1 MSKLVLDLITQL
13 GRDSSDGN
21 SIPRDGKS
29 RSLAAWRTN
38 RDGNV
43 RARAREREKDKPFVK
58 IVGSFQ
64 ARAYEVIGMSVAV
77 LHRQR
82 SYSGAP
88 KLVST
93 RCGICE
99 VKVNFMYMRARARA
113 ESAAHSRTVTHS
125 YNILTTG
132 RGSPMRAR
140 EERTLEL
147 EVGIRA
153 RRVHE

>member
-1 MSKLVLDLITQL
+1 VTV
-13 GRDSSDGN
+13 
-21 SIPRDGKS
+21 IPFREVEKV
-29 RSLAAWRTN
+29 AASPRGGQAGTEM
-38 RDGNV
+38 
-43 RARAREREKDKPFVK
+43 RARTRERERDKPFVK

-64 ARAYEVIGMSVAV
+64 ARAYEVIGMSAVV
-77 LHRQR
+77 LHRRR

-88 KLVST
+88 ELVSM
-93 RCGICE
+93 RCGICK

-113 ESAAHSRTVTHS
+113 ESAAHSRTITHS

-132 RGSPMRAR
+132 RGSSMRAR

-147 EVGIRA
+147 EAGIRA